1 MRKHALLVGRFL
13 PSRPLFC
20 LRIRLSL
27 STPRIHLCGAM
38 LSTDAPDAKRRGSF
52 ERWKR
57 TNQLSPCPTPR
68 QLGEPTTS
76 TRAHKQVVQN
86 SNNQKKTLKKSL
98 AIAKTRLPRMDT
110 ASNSIREGFHFL
122 ADPTTP
128 KTESNYQPSS
138 FHNYCFI

>member
-86 SNNQKKTLKKSL
+86 SNNQKNVKEKPCYCKDKITKNGYRVKQH
-98 AIAKTRLPRMDT
+98 PRRVPFPRG
-110 ASNSIREGFHFL
+110 SYHPENR
-122 ADPTTP
+122 
-128 KTESNYQPSS
+128 K
-138 FHNYCFI
+138 